1 MDAGTLSCAQMP
13 ASPNRDWDTYFL
25 GLARQAATRS
35 NCVKEKH
42 GAVIVSKRRIRST
55 GYNGP
60 PTGYGHC
67 DDGACPMGRAVQ
79 SGDGDDDGRGQVCFG
94 LHAAANAIL
103 YASPDEREGA
113 TIYLSSVPCIE
124 CAKLIANSGLKEI
137 VAVGDGRRKDLDLVR
152 EFLLD
157 CKVRIRVLKAVPEAS
172 PQS

>member
-1 MDAGTLSCAQMP
+1 MAAP
-13 ASPNRDWDTYFL
+13 PNRDWDTYFL

-35 NCVKEKH
+35 NCVREKH
-42 GAVIVSKRRIRST
+42 GAVIVSKRRTRST

-67 DDGACPMGRAVQ
+67 DDGDCPLGR
-79 SGDGDDDGRGQVCFG
+79 SGENLADGDNRNQVCFG

-103 YASPDEREGA
+103 YAAPDEREGA
-113 TIYLSSVPCIE
+113 TIYLTSIPCIE

-157 CKVRIRVLKAVPEAS
+157 CKLRIRVLKAVPEPS